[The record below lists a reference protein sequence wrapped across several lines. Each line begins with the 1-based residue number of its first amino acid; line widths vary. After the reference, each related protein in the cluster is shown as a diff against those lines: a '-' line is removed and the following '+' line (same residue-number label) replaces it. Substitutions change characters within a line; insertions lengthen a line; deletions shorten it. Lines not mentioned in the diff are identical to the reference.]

1 MTDSSFVATSVDGA
15 AAEPTV
21 KPRLRRVLGVGGL
34 VLFGLAYMDPL
45 AVFDT
50 YGVVSQTTHGHVPTA
65 YIVTFTAMLFTA
77 GSYAVLVRAYPSAG
91 SAYTFARRAFGGRV
105 GFLTGWSLML
115 DYLLLPLINY
125 LLIGIYLHALIP
137 EVPASVFCLIA
148 IALVTTVNVVG
159 VVIMNRLNYVLVGL
173 QLLFIV
179 VFSVISLIYLRNNPG
194 VSLLQPLYS
203 SGFDGGDI
211 FGGAAVVALSF
222 LGFDAVS
229 TMSEEARD
237 PRRTVPIAI
246 VLTVLAGGVI
256 FLVVS
261 YCATIIVPDYR
272 SIDDPDSAALQV
284 VVAAGGHT
292 LQNFFIVAYM
302 CACGA
307 AALSSQVSVTRIL
320 FAMGRDGVLPKAVFG
335 RISRRFHTPIGA
347 ALVVSAISLFAL
359 IADLETMASI
369 VSFGALAA
377 FTLVNLSVI
386 KHFLIDLH
394 RRGWR
399 SWLVYAAMPT
409 IGVALTGWL
418 WTSLSMSAFAIGF
431 SWMAVGLIYLAVI
444 TRGFRHS
451 TPEVDFDAG
460 ETPIEPD
467 LTTSPERTP
476 R

>member
-1 MTDSSFVATSVDGA
+1 MTDSSIA
-15 AAEPTV
+15 AASDERVTAGPGD
-21 KPRLRRVLGVGGL
+21 KPHLRRVLGVGGL

-65 YIVTFTAMLFTA
+65 YIVTFMAMLFTA
-77 GSYAVLVRAYPSAG
+77 GSYAVLVHAYPSAG
-91 SAYTFARRAFGGRV
+91 SAYTFARRAFGGQV

-125 LLIGIYLHALIP
+125 LLIGIYLNALFP
-137 EVPASVFCLIA
+137 AVPAAVFCLA
-148 IALVTTVNVVG
+148 AVALVTIVNVVG

-179 VFSVISLIYLRNNPG
+179 VFSVVALVYLRNNPG
-194 VSLLQPLYS
+194 VSLLQPLYT
-203 SGFDGGDI
+203 SGFGGGDI
-211 FGGAAVVALSF
+211 LGGAAIVALSF

-229 TMSEEARD
+229 TLSEEARN
-237 PRRTVPIAI
+237 PRRTVPLAI
-246 VLTVLAGGVI
+246 ILTVVLGGVI

-261 YCATIIVPDYR
+261 YCATLVVPDYR
-272 SIDDPDSAALQV
+272 TITDPDSAALQV

-302 CACGA
+302 CACSA

-320 FAMGRDGVLPKAVFG
+320 YAMGRDGVLPRTVFG
-335 RISRRFHTPIGA
+335 RISGRFHTPIGA

-386 KHFLIDLH
+386 KHFLIDLG

-399 SWLVYAAMPT
+399 SWLVYAAMPA

-418 WTSLSMSAFAIGF
+418 WTSLSMDAFAVGF
-431 SWMAVGLIYLAVI
+431 SWMAVGVVYLAVL
-444 TRGFRHS
+444 TRGFRKPA
-451 TPEVDFDAG
+451 PEVDFDAG
-460 ETPIEPD
+460 ETPIENMTP
-467 LTTSPERTP
+467 PERTP